1 MKIPESR
8 KKLIKMERDKVFL
21 RMCEDTISQEEW
33 QELNRRYQTYN
44 DMLNPTFKVS
54 GDTVLVVGGNLAIAL
69 LTLNFERVDL
79 LRSKVTTFLLK
90 ARV

>member
-1 MKIPESR
+1 MRIPKSR

-21 RMCEDTISQEEW
+21 WMSEDDISQEEW
-33 QELNRRYQTYN
+33 QELNKRYQAYD

>member
-21 RMCEDTISQEEW
+21 WMCEDTISQEEW
-33 QELNRRYQTYN
+33 QELNKRYQTYN
-44 DMLNPTFKVS
+44 DMLKPTFKVS
-54 GDTVLVVGGNLAIAL
+54 GDTVLVVGGNLAVAL
-69 LTLNFERVDL
+69 LTLNFEKVDL